1 MSRSLHVRHVDED
14 VIALLKRRASA
25 NKRSMEAEHRAILSE
40 VLKPA
45 PTKSF
50 EELAAEVRA
59 YTAGRPQ
66 TSSEVLLRMSR
77 DEAR

>member
-1 MSRSLHVRHVDED
+1 MGRSLHVRNLDED
-14 VIALLKRRASA
+14 IIPLLKRRAAA
-25 NKRSMEAEHRAILSE
+25 NKRSMEAEHRAILGE
-40 VLKPA
+40 VLKPV

-59 YTAGRPQ
+59 HTAGRPQ
-66 TSSEVLLRMSR
+66 TPSEVILRRSR